1 MTDQQ
6 DKQQA
11 VITDQPDDSESMLT
25 QVMAFVNDYVLVYG
39 EMVLNIF
46 LDYILYVILAYILY
60 QIGLQLKS
68 RVMSLWVQADLNE
81 WVVITRGGKLVQAG
95 IGLSCFR
102 TPFDSVAIFPSKLT
116 KVEVQTQQITQ
127 EMQGVQVNSMLEW
140 CVDRDG
146 IGPVR
151 AFQMLGLIG
160 GNFNNANQTL
170 RDLTSAIVR
179 HQIANASID
188 QLIKERDAIRQAIID
203 DITEQA
209 KGWGVHLATVEI
221 TDVRILSGSLFNN
234 LQTQFREENNKK
246 ATLERLEV
254 EDGIWREQMQHSLTT
269 CKRDAEAN
277 KVERFAQME
286 NALKRKALERKAY
299 EEQMTLKRKQTTR
312 ANDNSYDN
320 TRRYY
325 QKETQNS
332 NNALERKKNEIARQI
347 KEEINQRDVTAKENE
362 NQLQQVKFDLAMKE
376 KKAQDARNIKK
387 EGYDLEKELLDDPT
401 QRKLKKMKAIQ
412 DLHTKMQVGGI
423 RMNMMGNENPI
434 SYLMKQFDSLFDE
447 GEKGDLAQSKVIT
460 K

>member
-1 MTDQQ
+1 MTEQQ
-6 DKQQA
+6 DTQT
-11 VITDQPDDSESMLT
+11 VTNSGDEPVTMLSKALGFG
-25 QVMAFVNDYVLVYG
+25 QVLLTYG
-39 EMVLNIF
+39 EMALNLI
-46 LDYILYVILAYILY
+46 LDYILWVIIAFVLY
-60 QIGLQLKS
+60 KIAIQLRAKI
-68 RVMSLWVQADLNE
+68 MSYWVQADLNQ
-81 WVVITRGGKLVQAG
+81 WVVITRGGKLIKAG
-95 IGLSCFR
+95 IGLTTIR
-102 TPFDSVAIFPSKLT
+102 TPWDAVAIFPSKLT

-146 IGPVR
+146 NGPMK
-151 AFQMLGLIG
+151 AFQNLGLLG

-188 QLIKERDAIRQAIID
+188 QLIRDRDAIRQAIID

-221 TDVRILSGSLFNN
+221 TDVRILSGSLFQN

-269 CKRDAEAN
+269 CKRDGEAN
-277 KVERFAQME
+277 KIERFAQME
-286 NALKRKALERKAY
+286 NALKRKRLEKNAY
-299 EEQMTLKRKQTTR
+299 LEKMTLKRKQTTR
-312 ANDNSYDN
+312 ANDNAYDN

-332 NNALERKKNEIARQI
+332 NNALERKRNEIARQI
-347 KEEINQRDVTAKENE
+347 KEVINQRDVDAKENE
-362 NQLQQVKFDLAMKE
+362 NQLQQVQFQLSQNE
-376 KKAQDARNIKK
+376 KKAEDARKIKK

-401 QRKLKKMKAIQ
+401 QRKLKKMSAIQ
-412 DLHTKMQVGGI
+412 TLHSGMQVGGI
-423 RMNMMGNENPI
+423 RMNMMSNENPI
-434 SYLMKQFDSLFDE
+434 SYLMKQFDTLFEE
-447 GEKGDLAQSKVIT
+447 GEKGDLAKSKMIT